1 MALGNLS
8 AMNPAQDVSLPG
20 VHSDVGGGYLPRARE
35 RLLLIEPRRISVPM
49 TRPVELSE
57 EWAAACAEADALRAS
72 GLAGE
77 GRIEVKVE
85 PRHQTKLGKG
95 EETEKHYWL
104 MTTLDRP
111 VRGELGL
118 VSLRVM
124 RELGVR
130 HGVPF
135 KSLESRPD
143 LALPEEL
150 LPIATQILEQTL
162 AGNTEVRLNA
172 DQERLLRSRYIHQ
185 SAHWI
190 PSGIFIPHQ
199 PAKGNRRNVYPDHPQ
214 KGYPE

>member
-1 MALGNLS
+1 
-8 AMNPAQDVSLPG
+8 MNPAQEINLPG
-20 VHSDVGGGYLPRARE
+20 AHSDVGGGYLPRALE
-35 RLLLIEPRRISVPM
+35 RLLLTELRRISVPK
-49 TRPVELSE
+49 TRPVESSE

-135 KSLESRPD
+135 DVINDADIRFK
-143 LALPEEL
+143 LPEEL
-150 LPIATQILEQTL
+150 QPVAAHILEQAL
-162 AGNTEVRLNA
+162 AATTEVRLNA